1 MFVRRDSTSR
11 KGGTEPVSVVVVE
24 GGAPLADDHGKSLFQ
39 GVMVGNGNQK
49 KMKTMVAMRGNW
61 CFSWHSGGGDTDKGK
76 CVSFP

>member
-1 MFVRRDSTSR
+1 M
-11 KGGTEPVSVVVVE
+11 SVVVVE

-76 CVSFP
+76 CVSRECGGGGGRGLIFHLI